1 MQKID
6 FTQHPTTIVTLVFLD
21 YLSTEKGKSNIKACK
36 QNQNKKKLES
46 IPFRKTWLA
55 ATK

>member
-6 FTQHPTTIVTLVFLD
+6 FTQHPTTIVTFVFLD
-21 YLSTEKGKSNIKACK
+21 YLSTEKEKSNIKACK